1 MNKKK
6 KIFGAVLFSV
16 GIGVLAYLYKGY
28 YAPKKEVESMTS
40 DELKSTTVTTK

>member
-16 GIGVLAYLYKGY
+16 GIGALTYLYKGY
-28 YAPKKEVESMTS
+28 YKPKKEVESMTS
-40 DELKSTTVTTK
+40 NELKSRTITTK

>member
-16 GIGVLAYLYKGY
+16 GIGSLAYHYKGY
-28 YAPKKEVESMTS
+28 YKPIKEVENMTS
-40 DELKSTTVTTK
+40 KELKSTTVTTK

>member
-16 GIGVLAYLYKGY
+16 GLGALAYLYKGY
-28 YAPKKEVESMTS
+28 YQPKKEIENMTS
-40 DELKSTTVTTK
+40 SELKSKTVTTK